1 MADCISP
8 TEMKE
13 ILIEPLVGNVDNAHT
28 VSNNTYYYVDNTEYK
43 IRLIILNCMDAPLV
57 EGVDGRNK
65 YGGLRIYTQA
75 QIDWLVNTALEIP
88 EGYGV
93 IICNHTIPAYIYADS
108 DFPQGVNTI
117 PEIIDAFKH
126 GKILIKLLTIHLV
139 MALTFQLIRIFHKKG
154 HRILCFG

>member
-1 MADCISP
+1 
-8 TEMKE
+8 
-13 ILIEPLVGNVDNAHT
+13 
-28 VSNNTYYYVDNTEYK
+28 
-43 IRLIILNCMDAPLV
+43 RLIILNCMGAPLV

-93 IICNHTIPAYIYADS
+93 IICNHTIPTYTYAGS

-126 GKILIKLLTIHLV
+126 GKNINK
-139 MALTFQLIRIFHKKG
+139 TFNDTSGNGFDISVNKDFSQRGPQNFM
-154 HRILCFG
+154 FW